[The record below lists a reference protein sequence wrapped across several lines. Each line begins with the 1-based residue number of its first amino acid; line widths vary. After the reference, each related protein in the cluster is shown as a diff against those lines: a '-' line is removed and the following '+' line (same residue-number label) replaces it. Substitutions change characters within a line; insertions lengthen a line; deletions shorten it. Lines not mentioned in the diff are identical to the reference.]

1 MIDSQRVT
9 RTTFAILPMFLRK
22 HNLFIQVHHDSKC
35 YVPYEIHSLSTTVD
49 FKFGTL
55 SLIADIKFDTLS
67 ASVDVKFDI
76 LSSTTI
82 NTHRAIHNTSPSK
95 FAAIVC
101 TSSIIWITFCTLAN
115 DFRYQM
121 LPF

>member
-1 MIDSQRVT
+1 MTDSQRVT
-9 RTTFAILPMFLRK
+9 GNSCDVLKVAFFSI
-22 HNLFIQVHHDSKC
+22 HVHHVHDSKC
-35 YVPYEIHSLSTTVD
+35 HVPYGIHSLSATVD

-55 SLIADIKFDTLS
+55 SLMAYIKVDTLL
-67 ASVDVKFDI
+67 ASVDVEFNI

-82 NTHRAIHNTSPSK
+82 NIHNTSPSK

-101 TSSIIWITFCTLAN
+101 SSSIIWITFCTLAN

>member
-1 MIDSQRVT
+1 ME
-9 RTTFAILPMFLRK
+9 FLQLK
-22 HNLFIQVHHDSKC
+22 YMCV
-35 YVPYEIHSLSTTVD
+35 HSLSTTVD

-55 SLIADIKFDTLS
+55 SATVDIKFDTLS
-67 ASVDVKFDI
+67 ASVVAKFNI

-82 NTHRAIHNTSPSK
+82 NTHRAIHNTSPSN
-95 FAAIVC
+95 FAFIVC
-101 TSSIIWITFCTLAN
+101 TSSIIWITFCTVAN